1 MHARN
6 SISRFHTLQSR
17 RFGVSAGNLVDL
29 SATIYRKKIAILR
42 KRESFI
48 LLHYAANMNSPQPKT
63 FQECQR
69 IDVVKQGQGV
79 DAQLK
84 ISIERFDECLGWYLA
99 GGLTIPIHQVPLLQQ
114 ALEEMKSAACAECVG
129 SECPAKKII
138 PFPMMTKFSS
148 LPAEE
153 TGS

>member
-1 MHARN
+1 MLHWPPN
-6 SISRFHTLQSR
+6 MIS
-17 RFGVSAGNLVDL
+17 D
-29 SATIYRKKIAILR
+29 
-42 KRESFI
+42 
-48 LLHYAANMNSPQPKT
+48 SPIK

-69 IDVVKQGQGV
+69 IDVLKQGQGA

-114 ALEEMKSAACAECVG
+114 ALEETKTIDCAEYVEKVC
-129 SECPAKKII
+129 SAKKII
-138 PFPMMTKFSS
+138 PFPTMM
-148 LPAEE
+148 AEFAPTAQE